1 MNRKEELQTTVTF
14 EQTWEAYM
22 KRKNKEGTLRS
33 KRANRWVIGV
43 AASGLILA
51 GASIA
56 LQGSSA
62 LAAILEKIPFLSSY
76 YEQQGIIHDRG
87 WEEVDKLGLAS
98 TLNASEEDQGITLT
112 MTDVF
117 YDGVRL
123 AIGYDLAL
131 QEGVQFEEAGGQ
143 IPLMVESSFKG
154 IDIDFIMTDGS
165 NEKIE
170 DRLYRGAITINT
182 SSLPNAFTLGLKVT
196 NIGGQ
201 EGLWKFSLPVQKSVA
216 PTEFHPNAT
225 ATYQDFDIKISKVLV
240 SPVST
245 EVLVEATGPK
255 GTWDQLNFSVK
266 DDWGTGLEFAG
277 GGGENFIED
286 AGSGKETLTHRLIF
300 GPLGPVNTR
309 PEYLILQPRL
319 YTVFHPEDL
328 VQTEVVKEMDGV
340 FPMEFGGGKLT
351 ILGIDFMENKTL
363 VRYEV
368 GSLENQYPLL
378 FIQDEAG
385 TDYTQSK
392 WPQRMKKEPYEFQ
405 AEYPRLDASMDLK
418 VRVILEEYKN
428 QAAPAGEIVVPLQWE

>member
-14 EQTWEAYM
+14 DQTWEAYM
-22 KRKNKEGTLRS
+22 KRRNKEGTLRS

-56 LQGSSA
+56 VQGSPA
-62 LAAILEKIPFLSSY
+62 LAAFLEKIPFLSSY

-98 TLNASEEDQGITLT
+98 ALNASAEEQGITLT
-112 MTDVF
+112 ITDVF
-117 YDGVRL
+117 YDGVRI

-131 QEGVQFEEAGGQ
+131 QEGVRSEESGGQ
-143 IPLMVESSFKG
+143 MPLTVESKFEG
-154 IDIDFIMTDGS
+154 IDTDFMMTDSS
-165 NEKIE
+165 NEKIK
-170 DRLYRGAITINT
+170 DRLYRGAITVNT
-182 SSLPNAFTLGLKVT
+182 SSLPNEFTLGLNVT

-216 PTEFHPNAT
+216 STEFNPNA
-225 ATYQDFDIKISKVLV
+225 AGAYQDFEIKVSKVLV

-286 AGSGKETLTHRLIF
+286 SGSGKETLTHRLLF

-309 PEYLILQPRL
+309 PEYLLLQPRL
-319 YTVFHPEDL
+319 YTVFDPENL
-328 VQTEVVKEMDGV
+328 VQTEVVKEIDEG
-340 FPMEFGGGKLT
+340 FPMEFGDGKLT
-351 ILGIDFMENKTL
+351 VLGVDFMEDKTV

-368 GSLENQYPLL
+368 SSLDDQYPLI
-378 FIQDEAG
+378 FIRDDAG
-385 TDYTQSK
+385 TDYTSSK
-392 WPQRMKKEPYEFQ
+392 WPQRLKKEPYEFQ
-405 AEYPRLDASMDLK
+405 AEYPRLDASKDLK

-428 QAAPAGEIVVPLQWE
+428 QASPAGEIVVPLDWE